1 MSEHFPS
8 AEVLLKFQKEKKLHD
23 LYKKCFD
30 LWGYNSQLLMLAEE
44 STELSLETLHM
55 TRVNRQSVEQM
66 GNFITEFADVK
77 IMMAEF
83 EWFFGK
89 PFVDSVNA
97 EIERKIER
105 LKKIVSPKVA
115 PEKE

>member
-1 MSEHFPS
+1 MSTSIEIF
-8 AEVLLKFQKEKKLHD
+8 LKEKKLHE
-23 LYKKCFD
+23 LYKKCFN

-55 TRVNRQSVEQM
+55 TRANRQSVEQM
-66 GNFITEFADVK
+66 GKFITEFADVK

-89 PFVDSVNA
+89 PFVDSVNV
-97 EIERKIER
+97 EIERKLER
-105 LKKIVSPKVA
+105 LEKLIVSPKESE
-115 PEKE
+115 PL